1 MVDYM
6 TIYKTTDYFNITEG
20 EAGKICNGYDTR
32 EEAKVLDSGLEHYFF
47 ETLECLTE
55 EYNSKERKKYVERK
69 GYEVILFEF
78 VADNSNHNKYCMVF
92 R

>member
-1 MVDYM
+1 MNIV
-6 TIYKTTDYFNITEG
+6 KTTDYFNISKE
-20 EAGKICNGYDTR
+20 EARKIVNGSDTK

-47 ETLECLTE
+47 GTLRGLGK
-55 EYNSKERKKYVERK
+55 EYNSYKRKRYTETH

-78 VADNSNHNKYCMVF
+78 VADNNNHNKYCMVF

>member
-1 MVDYM
+1 ME
-6 TIYKTTDYFNITEG
+6 IHKTTDYFNIT
-20 EAGKICNGYDTR
+20 K
-32 EEAKVLDSGLEHYFF
+32 EEAEVLDSGLEHYFF
-47 ETLECLTE
+47 ETLECLTN
-55 EYNSKERKKYVERK
+55 EYNSKERKEYTKRK